1 MVKRL
6 NPILWTVNVRKPNR
20 RWYNI
25 TRRVRRLYIQSLRD
39 PASGMQQPGF
49 AEVDFYD
56 PYEEF
61 HPVDDQAQILNINFN
76 GKLIFR
82 QNPTEMKSVT
92 ITHAGSPI
100 NRIRAEDFWSLNEKP
115 IWNYNLSPFP
125 QRTASFVEAALDHAG
140 QSNWTLVRLRKPGS
154 SSPIAAGRQLVSG
167 SWSRNFNGL
176 SARELIRYAQ
186 NEEGEGAY
194 AYLRQDAIWD
204 FKLNGHRAEV
214 TTPPVAN
221 ITQSTRIEFDNQK
234 DLSKQAVELEYPGKW
249 QQLGYGIFY
258 TNPETPIALK
268 ANVPLVIHATPI
280 SGGGNTVNTAQYEQN
295 PQGALLLVPGTT
307 NPSQTWQSNE
317 NFIDYRANATAN
329 PESTNK
335 TNVVTATI
343 ANNPEPQFTITL
355 TATEDCYLTKLQART
370 FGLFILDRTP
380 TRIYKENHRNAY
392 PVHRVE
398 CYWTRDHAVA
408 DAIAKDTLAEISRNK
423 ASISVDLIDSED
435 YNRDAF
441 TNLSIGDKVSVSF
454 KGRTLTAFIDG
465 HEYIYREESAIRRLQ
480 LRQA

>member
-6 NPILWTVNVRKPNR
+6 NPVLWSVRIRKPNR

-25 TRRVRRLYIQSLRD
+25 TNRVKRLYIQSLRD

-76 GKLIFR
+76 GKRIFR
-82 QNPTEMKSVT
+82 QNPSEMKSVT
-92 ITHAGSPI
+92 ITHAGAPV
-100 NRIRAEDFWSLNEKP
+100 NRVRAEDWWSLNKKP
-115 IWNYNLSPFP
+115 IWNYNSSPMP
-125 QRTASFVEAALDHAG
+125 QKTTSFVEAALKAAG
-140 QSNWTLVRLRKPGS
+140 QSRWTLERLRQPNGY
-154 SSPIAAGRQLVSG
+154 PLDAGRQLVPG
-167 SWSRNFNGL
+167 GWTRNFNGL
-176 SARELIRYAQ
+176 SARQLIRFAQ
-186 NEEGEGAY
+186 TEEGGDAF

-214 TTPPVAN
+214 TTPPVAQ

-234 DLSKQAVELEYPGKW
+234 DLSRQAIELEYPGKW
-249 QQLGYGIFY
+249 EQLGYGIFY

-280 SGGGNTVNTAQYEQN
+280 SGGDNTVNTAQYEQN
-295 PQGALLLVPGTT
+295 PQAALLLVPGNT
-307 NPSQTWQSNE
+307 NPSQTGRVSEPN
-317 NFIDYRANATAN
+317 IDYRANATAN

-335 TNVVTATI
+335 TSVVTATI
-343 ANNPEPQFTITL
+343 ANDPEPQFTITL

-370 FGLFILDRTP
+370 FGLYILDRTP
-380 TRIYKENHRNAY
+380 TRIYKELRSGAF
-392 PVHRVE
+392 PVHKIE
-398 CYWTRDHAVA
+398 CYWTREHDVA
-408 DAIAKDTLAEISRNK
+408 DAIAKDTLARIRQNK
-423 ASISVDLIDSED
+423 ASISVDLIDSE
-435 YNRDAF
+435 NHNIDAF
-441 TNLSIGDKVSVSF
+441 SNLSIGDKVSVNF
-454 KGRTLTAFIDG
+454 KERLITCFVDG